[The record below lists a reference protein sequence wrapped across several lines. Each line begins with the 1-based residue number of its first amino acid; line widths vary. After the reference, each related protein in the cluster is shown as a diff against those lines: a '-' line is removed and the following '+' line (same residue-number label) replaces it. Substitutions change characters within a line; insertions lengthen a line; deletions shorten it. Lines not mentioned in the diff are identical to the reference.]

1 MLSNSNGSTSNHT
14 DSKPVTKKSIIRRGQ
29 EVQLTSSSAP
39 GMCSSSMTEVFETEP
54 LHNNDNQFRQVKL
67 EKDST
72 FLVTTQSTYRFM
84 KLDILKASLEN
95 REFWILTLKKVCK
108 KCKVLVCYKFRIF
121 NKLFSWKSNQ
131 KQIWFS
137 SQFQTDFYYIQI
149 IHLCNMV

>member
-67 EKDST
+67 EKDLT

-95 REFWILTLKKVCK
+95 RVQSGDSNFKKVCK
-108 KCKVLVCYKFRIF
+108 KCKVLVCYKFQGTLPLT
-121 NKLFSWKSNQ
+121 NKLFS
-131 KQIWFS
+131 
-137 SQFQTDFYYIQI
+137 
-149 IHLCNMV
+149 